1 MAEEC
6 IDIGSKIVTIAI
18 MMHGEII
25 ETKLSPAQQKIFDN
39 TRLFSLVGG
48 FSEAGLGL
56 NEIRMSNINYLNKIF
71 QIDLSETTHQV
82 MKDYTE
88 RIRPTYAR
96 YIDAFLDDLSSENIC
111 KVFSTITIDK
121 ALGTAI
127 TSAYDK
133 MMSCIL
139 PDVIGIYVIS
149 VHEKIDANQM
159 SLIYPLERNVP
170 NLDLL
175 KRADFI
181 RFADIFGKDG
191 ESILR
196 EMAAVS
202 SDWPDYSSSIDDE
215 TFQPEL
221 DNWKVTFTQR
231 LGFFQKVYGD
241 ISYIRLSYL
250 VDIIKQ
256 IVGRGKCKLNLF
268 DYSCAVLAPIV
279 NNPVGTLFSGY
290 MKSDDIEMGPPKG
303 WGGGGR
309 RRHKKRSTRK
319 RGFAQK

>member
-39 TRLFSLVGG
+39 TRLFSLTGG

-71 QIDLSETTHQV
+71 QIDLSQTTHQV
-82 MKDYTE
+82 MKDFTE

-96 YIDAFLDDLSSENIC
+96 YIDAFLDDLSTENIC

-149 VHEKIDANQM
+149 VHEKVDANTIK
-159 SLIYPLERNVP
+159 LIYPLERNVP

-175 KRADFI
+175 KRTDFI

-191 ESILR
+191 ESILH
-196 EMAAVS
+196 EMSTIS

-231 LGFFQKVYGD
+231 LGFFQRVYGD

-256 IVGRGKCKLNLF
+256 IVGRDKCKLNLF
-268 DYSCAVLAPIV
+268 DYSCAVLAPIL
-279 NNPVGTLFSGY
+279 NNPESKLFAEH

-303 WGGGGR
+303 WGGR

-319 RGFAQK
+319 RRLAQK

>member
-6 IDIGSKIVTIAI
+6 IDIGSKIITIAI

-25 ETKLSPAQQKIFDN
+25 ETKLSPTQQKIFDN
-39 TRLFSLVGG
+39 TRLFSLTGG
-48 FSEAGLGL
+48 FSEAGLGA
-56 NEIRMSNINYLNKIF
+56 NEIRMNNINYLNKVF
-71 QIDLSETTHQV
+71 QIDLSQTTHHV
-82 MKDYTE
+82 MKEYTE

-96 YIDAFLDDLSSENIC
+96 YIDAFLDDLSTENIC

-133 MMSCIL
+133 IMHCIL
-139 PDVIGIYVIS
+139 PDVIGIYLIS
-149 VHEKIDANQM
+149 VHEKVDANTIK
-159 SLIYPLERNVP
+159 LIYPLERNVP

-196 EMAAVS
+196 EMSAVS
-202 SDWPDYSSSIDDE
+202 SEWPDYSSSIDDE
-215 TFQPEL
+215 TYKPQL

-256 IVGRGKCKLNLF
+256 IVGRDKCKLNLF
-268 DYSCAVLAPIV
+268 DYSCAVLAPII

-290 MKSDDIEMGPPKG
+290 MKADDIEMGPDKT
-303 WGGGGR
+303 WGGRVR

-319 RGFAQK
+319 RRVAQK

>member
-1 MAEEC
+1 MVEEC

-25 ETKLSPAQQKIFDN
+25 ETKLSPTQQKIFDN

-48 FSEAGLGL
+48 FSEAGLGA
-56 NEIRMSNINYLNKIF
+56 NEVRMSNINYLNKIF
-71 QIDLSETTHQV
+71 QIDLSQSTHRV
-82 MKDYTE
+82 MKDFTE
-88 RIRPTYAR
+88 RIRPTYKA

-111 KVFSTITIDK
+111 KVFSTITVDK

-159 SLIYPLERNVP
+159 RLIYPLERNVP
-170 NLDLL
+170 NLDLI

-202 SDWPDYSSSIDDE
+202 SEWPDYSSSIDDE

-256 IVGRGKCKLNLF
+256 IVGRDKCKLNLF
-268 DYSCAVLAPIV
+268 DYSCAVLAPIL
-279 NNPVGTLFSGY
+279 NNPESKLFSGY
-290 MKSDDIEMGPPKG
+290 MKADDIEMGPPKG
-303 WGGGGR
+303 WGGRSRG
-309 RRHKKRSTRK
+309 RHKKRSTRK
-319 RGFAQK
+319 RRLAQK

>member
-25 ETKLSPAQQKIFDN
+25 ETKLSPAQQKIFDS

-48 FSEAGLGL
+48 FSEAGLGA
-56 NEIRMSNINYLNKIF
+56 NEVRTDNINYLNKIF
-71 QIDLSETTHQV
+71 QIDLSQTTHRV
-82 MKDYTE
+82 MKDFTE
-88 RIRPTYAR
+88 RIRPTYKA

-127 TSAYDK
+127 TSAYAK
-133 MMSCIL
+133 MMHCIL

-159 SLIYPLERNVP
+159 RLIYPLERNVP
-170 NLDLL
+170 NLNLL

-196 EMAAVS
+196 EMSAVS

-221 DNWKVTFTQR
+221 DNWKVTFNQR
-231 LGFFQKVYGD
+231 LGFFQRVYGD

-256 IVGRGKCKLNLF
+256 IVGRDKCKLNLF

-279 NNPVGTLFSGY
+279 NNPVGKLFSGY
-290 MKSDDIEMGPPKG
+290 MKADDIEMGPDKK
-303 WGGGGR
+303 WGGRDR

-319 RGFAQK
+319 RRKQ

>member
-1 MAEEC
+1 
-6 IDIGSKIVTIAI
+6 
-18 MMHGEII
+18 
-25 ETKLSPAQQKIFDN
+25 
-39 TRLFSLVGG
+39 
-48 FSEAGLGL
+48 
-56 NEIRMSNINYLNKIF
+56 
-71 QIDLSETTHQV
+71 
-82 MKDYTE
+82 MKEYTE

-96 YIDAFLDDLSSENIC
+96 YIDAFLHDLSSENIC

-127 TSAYDK
+127 TSAYSK
-133 MMSCIL
+133 MMHCIL

-159 SLIYPLERNVP
+159 RLIYPLERNVP
-170 NLDLL
+170 NLDLI

-196 EMAAVS
+196 EMSSVS
-202 SDWPDYSSSIDDE
+202 SEWPDYSSSIDDE

-256 IVGRGKCKLNLF
+256 IVGRDKCKLNLF
-268 DYSCAVLAPIV
+268 DYSCAVLAPIL
-279 NNPVGTLFSGY
+279 NNPESKLFSGY
-290 MKSDDIEMGPPKG
+290 MKADDIEMGPPKG
-303 WGGGGR
+303 WGGGRG
-309 RRHKKRSTRK
+309 RHKKRRTRK
-319 RGFAQK
+319 RRLLQK

>member
-1 MAEEC
+1 
-6 IDIGSKIVTIAI
+6 
-18 MMHGEII
+18 
-25 ETKLSPAQQKIFDN
+25 
-39 TRLFSLVGG
+39 
-48 FSEAGLGL
+48 
-56 NEIRMSNINYLNKIF
+56 MSNINYLNKIF
-71 QIDLSETTHQV
+71 QIDLSQTTHRI
-82 MKDYTE
+82 MKDFTE

-159 SLIYPLERNVP
+159 RLIYPLERNVS
-170 NLDLL
+170 NLDLI

-181 RFADIFGKDG
+181 QFASIFGKDG

-196 EMAAVS
+196 EMSAVS
-202 SDWPDYSSSIDDE
+202 SEWPDYSSSIDDE
-215 TFQPEL
+215 TYQPEL
-221 DNWKVTFTQR
+221 DKWKVTFIQR

-241 ISYIRLSYL
+241 ISHIRLSYL

-256 IVGRGKCKLNLF
+256 IVGRDKCKLNLF
-268 DYSCAVLAPIV
+268 DYSCSVLAPMI
-279 NNPVGTLFSGY
+279 NNPKGKLFSGY
-290 MKSDDIEMGPPKG
+290 MKADDIEMGPPKG
-303 WGGGGR
+303 WGGGR
-309 RRHKKRSTRK
+309 RKKRSTRK
-319 RGFAQK
+319 KQK

>member
-1 MAEEC
+1 MVEEC
-6 IDIGSKIVTIAI
+6 IDIGSKIITIAI

-25 ETKLSPAQQKIFDN
+25 ETKLSPAQQKIFDH
-39 TRLFSLVGG
+39 TRLFSLAGG
-48 FSEAGLGL
+48 FSEVGFGF
-56 NEIRMSNINYLNKIF
+56 NDVRMKNIIFLNKIF
-71 QIDLSETTHQV
+71 QFDLSQTTHRV
-82 MKDYTE
+82 MQDFTE

-96 YIDAFLDDLSSENIC
+96 YIDAFFDDLSTEHIC

-127 TSAYDK
+127 TSAYAK
-133 MMSCIL
+133 MMNCIL
-139 PDVIGIYVIS
+139 PDIIGIYVVS

-159 SLIYPLERNVP
+159 RLIYPLERNVS
-170 NLDLL
+170 NLDLI

-181 RFADIFGKDG
+181 QFANIFGKDG

-196 EMAAVS
+196 EMASVS

-221 DNWKVTFTQR
+221 DNWKVTFNQR

-256 IVGRGKCKLNLF
+256 IVGRDKCKLNLF

-279 NNPVGTLFSGY
+279 NNPVGKLFSGY
-290 MKSDDIEMGPPKG
+290 MKADDIEMGSPKG
-303 WGGGGR
+303 WGGGR
-309 RRHKKRSTRK
+309 RKKRSTRK
-319 RGFAQK
+319 KQK